1 MNSKSKQ
8 PVLIIVGPTAVG
20 KTDLSI
26 RLAGLINGEI
36 ISADSRL
43 LYRGMDI
50 GTAKPSKAQLQKIK
64 HHLVDIAEP
73 QDSWS
78 LAKYNEHVKKAIE
91 DVQSRGR
98 LPILVGGTGQYVR
111 SLLEGWDIPEV
122 APDLTMRIVLEN
134 WGKEIGSRELHKK
147 LQMVDPRAAG
157 MNDPD
162 NLRRTV
168 RALEVIFLTGYRFS
182 DQRLKDTPLHNYKVI
197 GLKRPRNELFQR
209 VDARIE
215 SMFIEGFVQEVEDL
229 LSLGIPLET
238 HSLTAIGYSE
248 VIRYFQGL
256 ISLEEAKV
264 LMRKK
269 TRNFIRKQTN
279 WFKPDDPCIEWFEM
293 DPDPIDRIRPSVSNW
308 LSKGQSCD

>member
-1 MNSKSKQ
+1 MNFKSKQ

-43 LYRGMDI
+43 LYKGMDI
-50 GTAKPSKAQLQKIK
+50 GTAKPSKAQLEKIK
-64 HHLVDIAEP
+64 HHLVDITEP
-73 QDSWS
+73 QDTWS
-78 LAKYNEHVKKAIE
+78 LAKYNDHVKKAIE

-122 APDLTMRIVLEN
+122 APNMAMRIVLEN
-134 WGKEIGSRELHKK
+134 WGKEIGPLELHKK
-147 LQMVDPRAAG
+147 LQMIDPRAAG

-168 RALEVIFLTGYRFS
+168 RALEVMFLTGYRFS
-182 DQRLKDTPLHNYKVI
+182 DQRLKAAPLHYYKVI
-197 GLKRPRNELFQR
+197 GLNRPRNELYQR
-209 VDARIE
+209 VDDRIE
-215 SMFIEGFVQEVEDL
+215 SMFVDGFVQEVEDL
-229 LSLGIPLET
+229 LSKGIPLEA
-238 HSLTAIGYSE
+238 HSLSAIGYSE

-256 ISLEEAKV
+256 ISLEEAKA

-293 DPDPIDRIRPSVSNW
+293 DPDPIEEIISSVKKW
-308 LSKGQSCD
+308 LTKR